1 MKPLCIVTLLAAAGF
16 GIVTTHAA
24 ISKAF
29 LLYSLESQCV
39 SQYIQSG
46 YERSAISTGNGQCNI
61 KHGNAHSSGSADGGQ
76 P

>member
-1 MKPLCIVTLLAAAGF
+1 MKSLYIVTLLAAAGF
-16 GIVTTHAA
+16 GIVATHAA

-46 YERSAISTGNGQCNI
+46 YERSSISTGNGKCTPD
-61 KHGNAHSSGSADGGQ
+61 HGNARSSGSTDGGQ